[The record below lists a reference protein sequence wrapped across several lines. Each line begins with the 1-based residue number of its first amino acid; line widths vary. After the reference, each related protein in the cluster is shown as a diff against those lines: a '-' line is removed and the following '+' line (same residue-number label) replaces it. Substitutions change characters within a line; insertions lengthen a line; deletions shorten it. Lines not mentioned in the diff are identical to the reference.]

1 MIDIAI
7 SHIAAQLNQSLRRNL
22 QVGED
27 LVVVSNIVE
36 QDGTLAQHV
45 ANKLVVSLV
54 NIERDTLPHRGTT
67 HSGTSLGR
75 MGQSPEPLYLNLLLM
90 FAANFSGSNYVE
102 ALKFISATVAF
113 FQGRPVLD
121 HQSSPDLDPRIER
134 LVLEIENLA
143 LSDLSNLWSILS
155 GKYVPSVLYR
165 VRMVAVDSSQI
176 SSQVSRVGSPRIA
189 TGA

>member
-54 NIERDTLPHRGTT
+54 NIERDTLPHRGTA

-121 HQSSPDLDPRIER
+121 HQSSPDLDSRIER

-176 SSQVSRVGSPRIA
+176 SGQVSRVGSPRIA

>member
-54 NIERDTLPHRGTT
+54 NIERDTLPHRGNA

-121 HQSSPDLDPRIER
+121 HQSSPELDPRIER

-176 SSQVSRVGSPRIA
+176 SAQVSRVGSPRIA

>member
-54 NIERDTLPHRGTT
+54 NIERDSLPHRGTA

-121 HQSSPDLDPRIER
+121 HSSSPDLDPRIER

-176 SSQVSRVGSPRIA
+176 SGQVSRIGSPRIA

>member
-1 MIDIAI
+1 MIDVAI

-54 NIERDTLPHRGTT
+54 NIERDTLPHRGTP

-90 FAANFSGSNYVE
+90 FAANFAGSNYVE
-102 ALKFISATVAF
+102 ALKFISATVGF

-121 HQSSPDLDPRIER
+121 HQSSPELDPRIER
-134 LVLEIENLA
+134 LVLEIENLG

-176 SSQVSRVGSPRIA
+176 SGMVPRVGAPRIA

>member
-1 MIDIAI
+1 MIDVAI
-7 SHIAAQLNQSLRRNL
+7 SHIAAQLNQSLRRTL

-54 NIERDTLPHRGTT
+54 SIERDTMPHRGGGSTGF
-67 HSGTSLGR
+67 SR
-75 MGQSPEPLYLNLLLM
+75 IGQRAEPMYLNLLLM
-90 FAANFSGSNYVE
+90 LAANFAGSNYTE
-102 ALKFISATVAF
+102 ALKFISAAISF

-121 HQSSPDLDPRIER
+121 HQNTPEMDPRIER
-134 LVLEIENLA
+134 LVLEMENLG

-155 GKYVPSVLYR
+155 GKYLPSVLYR
-165 VRMVAVDSSQI
+165 VRMVVLDAG
-176 SSQVSRVGSPRIA
+176 QVGAQVPRVGSPRIA
-189 TGA
+189 SGT

>member
-1 MIDIAI
+1 MIDVAI

-54 NIERDTLPHRGTT
+54 NIERDTLPHRGSA
-67 HSGTSLGR
+67 HSGTGLGR
-75 MGQSPEPLYLNLLLM
+75 LGQNPEPLYLNLLLM
-90 FAANFSGSNYVE
+90 FAANFAGGNYVE

-121 HQSSPDLDPRIER
+121 HASSPELDARIER

-176 SSQVSRVGSPRIA
+176 SGQVSRVGSPRIA

>member
-54 NIERDTLPHRGTT
+54 NIERDSLPHRGSA

-121 HQSSPDLDPRIER
+121 HASSPDLDPRIER

-176 SSQVSRVGSPRIA
+176 SGQVSRIGSPRIA